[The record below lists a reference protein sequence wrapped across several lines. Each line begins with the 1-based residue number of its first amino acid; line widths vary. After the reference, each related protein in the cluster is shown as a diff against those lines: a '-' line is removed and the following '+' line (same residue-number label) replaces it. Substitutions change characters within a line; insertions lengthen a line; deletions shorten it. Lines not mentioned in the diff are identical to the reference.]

1 MNKIK
6 PNPKPPREGTADMM
20 NRLNFYDTSFTCLHF
35 LMIDFDNDMQEMK
48 RKKYFHPFMLLTKHN
63 RESLDLEVLNIIR
76 ISLASKMLDI
86 QSEDL
91 LGADLYF
98 EKQDELDIHE
108 DSRIISYVFRDF
120 VNQRIEAAIKTI
132 EEQKEEGKYDKATCR

>member
-1 MNKIK
+1 MNNIR
-6 PNPKPPREGTADMM
+6 PNPNPRKEGAADMM

-48 RKKYFHPFMLLTKHN
+48 RKKDFHPLMLLNKHD
-63 RESLDLEVLNIIR
+63 RASLDLEILNIIR

-86 QSEDL
+86 QSDEL

-98 EKQDELDIHE
+98 NKKDELDMGE
-108 DSRIISYVFRDF
+108 DARIIAYVFRDF
-120 VNQRIEAAIKTI
+120 VKQRIEAAIKTI
-132 EEQKEEGKYDKATCR
+132 EEEKNI

>member
-1 MNKIK
+1 MNNLR
-6 PNPKPPREGTADMM
+6 PNPTPRKEGTADMM

-48 RKKYFHPFMLLTKHN
+48 RKKDFHPLQLLNKHD
-63 RESLDLEVLNIIR
+63 RASLDLEVRNIIR

-91 LGADLYF
+91 LSADLYF
-98 EKQDELDIHE
+98 HKKDELDICE
-108 DSRIISYVFRDF
+108 DARIIAYVFRDF
-120 VNQRIEAAIKTI
+120 VKQRIETVI
-132 EEQKEEGKYDKATCR
+132 ENIEQERNI

>member
-1 MNKIK
+1 MNNIR
-6 PNPKPPREGTADMM
+6 PNPNPPREGTVDMM

-48 RKKYFHPFMLLTKHN
+48 RKKDFHPLMLLTKHN
-63 RESLDLEVLNIIR
+63 RESLDLEILNIIR

-91 LGADLYF
+91 LNADLYF
-98 EKQDELDIHE
+98 EKQDKLDIHE

-132 EEQKEEGKYDKATCR
+132 EEEKEEKKYDKATCR